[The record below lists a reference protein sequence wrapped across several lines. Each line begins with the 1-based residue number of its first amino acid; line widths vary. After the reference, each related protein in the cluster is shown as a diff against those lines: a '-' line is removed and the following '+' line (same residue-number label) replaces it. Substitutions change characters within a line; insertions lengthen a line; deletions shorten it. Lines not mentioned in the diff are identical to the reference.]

1 MAPGNPPTP
10 PTQNN
15 PPLCPTILTHTLSS
29 MFSMNMRVGSMR
41 KVSMGMGKE
50 SMGMRKGSMSMRVG
64 VGVGTWGRGVW

>member
-1 MAPGNPPTP
+1 MAAGNPSTP

-15 PPLCPTILTHTLSS
+15 PPLCPTILIHTLLS

-41 KVSMGMGKE
+41 KG